1 VSAERKK
8 PAVGAG
14 GSRLTVITTAFRR
27 PLAAEEIHRVTTFEV
42 FFDLVFVFAIIRITT
57 FVTNPLSAETLAEG
71 LLLVL
76 LLWWSWSAFAWVG
89 NQSRADTGLVRA
101 AATVVMAAVF
111 VAGLVIPEAWDSGG
125 AMDPPVV
132 LAVAFVL
139 ARLIYLALYLR
150 VTAGGRPIRTL
161 SVLDTLPQVLAIC
174 LVLVGAV
181 IGGWTQAALWTAA
194 FAIDFGSGRLSPGLR
209 SYHLRSPS
217 HFAERY
223 GLVLIIALGET
234 LIAVGEGAGH
244 SITHWLVLVAAVL
257 GLLIVVGLWGLYSGC
272 TSPAEHALERVS
284 DRERAIMARDAY
296 TRGHFLLIL
305 GALYLAAGV
314 EEVIYHISSGGTE
327 HADAAL
333 GWLAALALY
342 GGVAIYLVG
351 RFAFLQ
357 LTAGSRRPAPLAGA
371 GLIVLLLPAAA
382 SLPALAALGLLSA
395 VVAAVSGF
403 DHFAREQA

>member
-1 VSAERKK
+1 M

-14 GSRLTVITTAFRR
+14 GSRLAVITAALRR
-27 PLAAEEIHRVTTFEV
+27 PLVSEEIHRVTTFEV

-101 AATVVMAAVF
+101 AVTVAMAAVF
-111 VAGLVIPEAWDSGG
+111 VAGLVIPEAWDSSG

-132 LAVAFVL
+132 LAVAFVV

-150 VTAGGRPIRTL
+150 VTAGGQRTRVL
-161 SVLDTLPQVLAIC
+161 SGLDTLPQLMAVC
-174 LVLVGAV
+174 LVLGGAV
-181 IGGWTQAALWTAA
+181 AGGWTQAALWTAA

-209 SYHLRSPS
+209 GYHLRSPS

-244 SITHWLVLVAAVL
+244 SIANWLVLLAAVL
-257 GLLIVVGLWGLYSGC
+257 GLAIVVGLWGLYSGC
-272 TSPAEHALERVS
+272 TSGAERALERAG
-284 DRERAIMARDAY
+284 DRERALLARDAY
-296 TRGHFLLIL
+296 TRVHFLLIL

-314 EEVIYHISSGGTE
+314 EEVIYHVSHGGAV
-327 HADAAL
+327 HVDAEL
-333 GWLAALALY
+333 GWLAALALF
-342 GGVAIYLVG
+342 GGVAVFLLG
-351 RFAFLQ
+351 RFAFVR
-357 LTAGSRRPAPLAGA
+357 LTAG
-371 GLIVLLLPAAA
+371 
-382 SLPALAALGLLSA
+382 
-395 VVAAVSGF
+395 
-403 DHFAREQA
+403 

>member
-1 VSAERKK
+1 M

-14 GSRLTVITTAFRR
+14 GSRLRVVTAALRR
-27 PLAAEEIHRVTTFEV
+27 PLASEEIHRVTTFEV

-57 FVTNPLSAETLAEG
+57 FVTNPLSTATLAEG

-101 AATVVMAAVF
+101 AVTVAMAAVF
-111 VAGLVIPEAWDSGG
+111 VAGLVIPDAWDSSG

-132 LAVAFVL
+132 LAVAFVV

-150 VTAGGRPIRTL
+150 VTAGGRRTRVL
-161 SVLDTLPQVLAIC
+161 SGLDTLPQLIAVC
-174 LVLVGAV
+174 LVMAGAV
-181 IGGWTQAALWTAA
+181 VGGWTQAALWTAA
-194 FAIDFGSGRLSPGLR
+194 FAIDFGSARLSPGLR

-244 SITHWLVLVAAVL
+244 TITHWLVLVAAVL
-257 GLLIVVGLWGLYSGC
+257 GLVIVVGLWDLYSGC
-272 TSPAEHALERVS
+272 TSTAERALEGVG
-284 DRERAIMARDAY
+284 DRDRAVMARDAY
-296 TRGHFLLIL
+296 TGCHFLLIL
-305 GALYLAAGV
+305 GALYLAAGI
-314 EEVIYHISSGGTE
+314 EEVIYHISSGGTG

-342 GGVAIYLVG
+342 GGPAVYLLG

-357 LTAGSRRPAPLAGA
+357 LTAGSSRLAPLAGA
-371 GLIVLLLPAAA
+371 GLIVLLLPVAA
-382 SLPALAALGLLSA
+382 SVPALAALGLLCA
-395 VVAAVSGF
+395 VVAAVAGF
-403 DHFAREQA
+403 DHYARERT